1 MNNASELLSSSR
13 VEVAAETFTLISMDR
28 AAWTGL
34 LSRPKLSPRMSAPFM
49 IFMDSREVTLLLD
62 DTDME
67 AIRPGIDGAM
77 KVERGF
83 RMLTFDIE
91 MDFEVVGFIA
101 EVSRILVAAGVPIL
115 PLSAFSRDHI
125 LVKQNDLAT
134 TLRTLGPHVA
144 DLC

>member
-1 MNNASELLSSSR
+1 MNDSLELLNSSR

-28 AAWTGL
+28 VAWTGL
-34 LSRPKLSPRMSAPFM
+34 LSRPELSPRMSAPFM

-62 DTDME
+62 DADME

-83 RMLTFDIE
+83 RMLTFDIA

-101 EVSRILVAAGVPIL
+101 EVSRILAAAGVPIFPL
-115 PLSAFSRDHI
+115 PPSHATIFS
-125 LVKQNDLAT
+125 
-134 TLRTLGPHVA
+134 
-144 DLC
+144 